1 MTRTVLVNAGP
12 WLPVP
17 PEGYGGIENVV
28 AALVPQL
35 RRLGIR
41 VLLATVARS
50 TLPVDERLTSFPDGQ
65 FEVLQRPYNQA
76 SGVAHAHLHAV
87 LRALRDRDDIDL
99 VHDHVEVVGLAV
111 LSAAALAPTA
121 PPVLHT
127 LHWDLGK
134 HADFYSG
141 LDAGPRVR
149 VNGVSASQLH
159 RAPEA
164 LRRHS
169 IGHVHLATPLAV
181 GADRRAPVEKA
192 DHTVVIGR
200 ITPGKG
206 QHLAARLAHE
216 CGFDLVL
223 AGPVGPHRQPTDLTA
238 AGSAAAANP
247 DVRYW
252 EDEVRPLVDGT
263 RVRWIGTVASQER
276 NTLVAS
282 ARASLFPLQWEEPGG
297 TAVVETLALGT
308 PAVGLSRGCL
318 PELVEHGRT
327 GWLTDS
333 PDDLAALVQAVGRI
347 DPRECREQATRRFT
361 PAVMAARYADL
372 YEQVISGTSDRAAG
386 GRFHPSRAA
395 NLPLGDEAPLRRV
408 PAECAGTPPH
418 AEIEGSGSASAI
430 SHAVRRHDH
439 DK

>member
-1 MTRTVLVNAGP
+1 
-12 WLPVP
+12 
-17 PEGYGGIENVV
+17 
-28 AALVPQL
+28 
-35 RRLGIR
+35 

-65 FEVLQRPYNQA
+65 FDVLQRPYNQV

-87 LRALRDRDDIDL
+87 VRTLRERDDIDL

-127 LHWDLGK
+127 LHWDLRK

-141 LDAGPRVR
+141 LDAGPRIR
-149 VNGVSASQLH
+149 VNGVSASQLN

-169 IGHVHLATPLAV
+169 LGHVHLATPLAM
-181 GADRRAPVEKA
+181 GADRRPLVEKA
-192 DHTVVIGR
+192 GHAVVIGR

-216 CGFDLVL
+216 CGFDLIL
-223 AGPVGPHRQPTDLTA
+223 AGPVGPYRQPMDLMA
-238 AGSAAAANP
+238 AGGAAAANP

-252 EDEVRPLVDGT
+252 EDDVRPLVDGI
-263 RVRWIGTVASQER
+263 RVRWIGTVTGSER
-276 NTLVAS
+276 NSLVAS
-282 ARASLFPLQWEEPGG
+282 ARVSLFPLLWEEPGG

-327 GWLTDS
+327 GWLAKS
-333 PDDLAALVQAVGRI
+333 PDDLAALVQAAGRI
-347 DPRECREQATRRFT
+347 DPQECREQATRRFT

-372 YEQVISGTSDRAAG
+372 YEQVISGAG
-386 GRFHPSRAA
+386 GRAPADRSDPGRAA
-395 NLPLGDEAPLRRV
+395 DLSRGDGSCRPSPV
-408 PAECAGTPPH
+408 P
-418 AEIEGSGSASAI
+418 
-430 SHAVRRHDH
+430 R
-439 DK
+439 